1 MARKRDIGGLGQRL
15 TEVASRFDDRARRY
29 WQSNEAEAGRGFLRT
44 AWANLHDL
52 FTRDVTSDGL
62 RDLVQRDAR
71 EAVRFY
77 TREIDFAA
85 LRNYPWYKRY
95 PLAAWRIFLSMA
107 YRLNPPRR
115 IAFVI
120 ATFAF
125 LAGCWRLVQIA
136 ANSEGVELGFFS
148 RGTGWWLL
156 SLLLFALLLLMELRD
171 KLDLKG
177 DLEIAREIQ
186 FGLVPS
192 GPYEHNGFVLN
203 HAMRPANTVGGDYY
217 DIISLDDERIAT
229 VVADVAGKG
238 MPAALM
244 MALLQGSLHTLIT
257 AGLRGPELV
266 SKLNDYLC
274 ANIPANR
281 LVTLFYGE
289 LDTRNGDLCYV
300 NAGHNAPI
308 LLRPEL
314 AIERLDSTAVVLG
327 FVSQTRFEAGSV
339 RLEPGSRLVLYT
351 DGIVEAFNGT
361 GEEYGNAR
369 LEAYLKTHTGLRNG
383 ALIDGLIRDV
393 VAFCADSRP
402 GDDMTV
408 LLVESRAPKTD
419 AKPPRNVNP
428 AV

>member
-1 MARKRDIGGLGQRL
+1 VARKQDIGGLGQRL
-15 TEVASRFDDRARRY
+15 ADVAARFDERTRSY
-29 WQSNEAEAGRGFLRT
+29 WQSSGAEAGRGFLQT

-62 RDLVQRDAR
+62 RNLVNRDAR

-77 TREIDFAA
+77 TREIDFPA
-85 LRNYPWYKRY
+85 LRGLRWYKRY
-95 PLAAWRIFLSMA
+95 PLAAWRIFLSTA
-107 YRLNPPRR
+107 FRLNPPRR

-125 LAGCWRLVQIA
+125 LLGCWRLAQISV
-136 ANSEGVELGFFS
+136 NSEGMALGILGP
-148 RGTGWWLL
+148 GTGWWLL
-156 SLLLFALLLLMELRD
+156 SLILFALLLLMELRD

-192 GPYEHNGFVLN
+192 GSFEQNRFVLN

-217 DIISLDDERIAT
+217 DIISLDDDRIAA

-289 LDTRNGDLCYV
+289 LDTKSGDLNYV

-308 LLRPEL
+308 LLGSDL

-327 FVSQTRFEAGSV
+327 FVSRTQFEARSV

-351 DGIVEAFNGT
+351 DGIVEAFNGA

-369 LEAYLKTHTGLRNG
+369 LEAYLKAHPNLRAG

-393 VAFCADSRP
+393 LAFCADARP

-408 LLVESRAPKTD
+408 LLVESRSLKPDAAPST
-419 AKPPRNVNP
+419 NVNP

>member
-1 MARKRDIGGLGQRL
+1 MVRKEDMSGFGQRL
-15 TEVASRFDDRARRY
+15 EDVAARLDERARRY
-29 WQSNEAEAGRGFLRT
+29 WQSRGAEAGKGFLQT
-44 AWANLHDL
+44 AWANLRDL
-52 FTRDVTSDGL
+52 FTRDVTRDGL
-62 RDLVQRDAR
+62 RDLVKRDAR

-85 LRNYPWYKRY
+85 LRNLPWYKRY
-95 PLAAWRIFLSMA
+95 PLAAWRVFLSMA
-107 YRLNPPRR
+107 FRLNPPRR

-125 LAGCWRLVQIA
+125 FLGCWRLAQVSI
-136 ANSEGVELGFFS
+136 NSEGMAIGILAP
-148 RGTGWWLL
+148 GTGWWLL

-192 GPYEHNGFVLN
+192 GTFEHGRFVLD

-217 DIISLDDERIAT
+217 DIIRLDEDRIAA

-266 SKLNDYLC
+266 GKLNDYLC

-281 LVTLFYGE
+281 LVTLFYSE
-289 LDTRNGDLCYV
+289 LDTNSGDLLYV

-308 LLRPEL
+308 LLRSDL
-314 AIERLDSTAVVLG
+314 GIERLDSTAVVLG
-327 FVSQTRFEAGSV
+327 FVRQSLFEAKSV
-339 RLEPGSRLVLYT
+339 RLDPGSRLVLYT
-351 DGIVEAFNGT
+351 DGIVEAFDSA
-361 GEEYGNAR
+361 GEEYGDAR
-369 LEAYLKTHTGLRNG
+369 LEAYLKTHAGLRNG

-393 VAFCADSRP
+393 VTFCADSRP

-408 LLVESRAPKTD
+408 LVIESRSLKPD
-419 AKPPRNVNP
+419 AEPSR
-428 AV
+428 AIRF